1 MGLLRYMSEFQILV
15 CTLCQYALDP
25 AHITTH
31 LRGKE
36 HRLSTDECL
45 QLMAEFEGQPLIQPK
60 PDQLILPDSSCKPL
74 EDLPI
79 FRDGLACQECSS
91 YICRSQKWME
101 DHYRKT
107 HGWKKSKKYGA
118 NNQPWRETWC
128 KRFFKSKGL
137 RYFAVASTNQSCSQP
152 ATKLGALLK
161 QVEHQL
167 DEKQKIIQEK
177 KQIIMESNNPTE
189 VSSWLERTQWIRH
202 LEGQERAKIAVTA
215 DLPTTEEPILQE
227 ISSSIEQLI
236 QIARQTILQKKV
248 SSFTLHRINSFQP
261 NIDKER
267 PLNVKLGE
275 RTLENYIRVWKRLL
289 CYVLR
294 TADTEP
300 LYKLTVKQHCCMDEL
315 VQVAEV
321 AKVLTADRVTDEVM
335 ELHAMELQEK
345 CLQFCIALLDH
356 RLDHDEY
363 ESAIISYLAIAGLQQ
378 VHGQD
383 RNQYKFIDA
392 INYTP
397 ILSGFIKIAQMLV
410 VQWCF
415 EAEEK
420 QEVNSCRQL
429 LDELHSQ
436 FMTTGTATPIDWALR
451 LRLYGR
457 GIRDKTTAEGKIDWV
472 DDTVIYGEIE
482 LSMPVFRE
490 FIHKLC
496 EEARM
501 LLLNELLFLKGQEG
515 ELPVFNW
522 SELRDN
528 PAKDEPDWYFI
539 RDTRNQLVDGRK
551 WLVHRVLQV
560 PGLRQQF
567 LHDQGRAVWKTG
579 RVNDYLDSVSLF
591 LEKLLVLMHMTGGQP
606 ARALELLSL
615 RYCNTLQG
623 GHRNIF
629 IENGLMTFV
638 TLYHKGYSITG
649 SEKIIHRYLPQEV
662 GELLL
667 YYIWLVLPFRQQL
680 QQLAFGNEEIPSAFL
695 WSADQRKW
703 TPDRV
708 KKVIKR
714 ESDRLIGVP
723 LNISSYR
730 HIAIAIANRY
740 MKKATFE
747 PDDQNRDE
755 KDEHDEVIDEQS
767 GHSSA
772 TAGTIYARWIQEAPG
787 HVQQKRQKFRQTSHE
802 WHMILEFSMA
812 LARCKR
818 RAEDEQGPE
827 DDNRFRRIQRWRRL
841 RQTNMQ
847 EALRKLMGQETQFR
861 SKQEQ
866 AIRAIIDYKSPIIA
880 VMRTGGGK
888 SLLFMLP
895 ASVGDAGTT
904 VVVTPLLALKQD
916 MQRRCR
922 QLGINC
928 VEWKGGQ
935 RPLQDASIILVTP
948 ESAISKA
955 FMNYMRHLQGMD
967 RLDRIVID
975 ECHVLLNTRLS
986 FRKQLQKLQKLIQ
999 FTVQMVLLTATL
1011 PPSKEGELRE
1021 MMCLEAPLM
1030 IRDLTSRPNIAY
1042 NIRICSGT
1050 KDERDQMVVELVRQR
1065 MEQYTNGE
1073 GIIVYGGS
1081 VDHCKSLAEKLGCQ
1095 AYYAAREDKNE
1106 VLQDWID
1113 GRTQEI
1119 VATNALGL
1127 GIDKPNV
1134 RLVLHAEPP
1143 RDLLDYGQESG
1154 RAGRDGLRSEA
1165 IIMTGPL
1172 PRQQRTTFGS
1182 TDERLLHEYMVSRQ
1196 CRRQKLDQY
1205 LDGNLETV
1213 KCLAEQ
1219 EACDNC
1225 QQKRKFDALAAE
1237 ADVAVVAAA
1246 ALASAA
1252 AAAAADAGRA
1262 ASEGAAAEGEG
1273 AAAEGEG
1280 AAAEGAVTEGAAAE
1294 GAAAE
1299 GLVSEEAADWNDE
1312 VEYERQRAEL
1322 RQQQQAYRQTRMDRA
1337 QRLQE
1342 FEQKLKRLRGRCSYC
1357 YYYGLDD
1364 EHGFSECGVGQE
1376 QYRAFQQAKDRIKYV
1391 RYAACFKCGCPQFV
1405 CKEYQRA
1412 RGQGR
1417 FCEYPDVVLAGAVVA
1432 LVDGEAGGGNERICE
1447 MAGRSFDVG
1456 EQALGWLGEMTGI
1469 ERQQASN
1476 AALVFLE
1483 VFSPSGGR
1491 R

>member
-1 MGLLRYMSEFQILV
+1 MNSLQYLPEYQVLICMS
-15 CTLCQYALDP
+15 CQYAIQPD
-25 AHITTH
+25 HIAIH
-31 LRGKE
+31 LQSKE
-36 HRLSTDECL
+36 HRISREESKRIADIYRK
-45 QLMAEFEGQPLIQPK
+45 QPLADPCKELIMPASIIQP
-60 PDQLILPDSSCKPL
+60 I
-74 EDLPI
+74 EYLPI
-79 FRDGLACQECSS
+79 FRDGLACQSCR
-91 YICRSQKWME
+91 YICRSAEVMKRHQRQAHSLKGGRGRRMTVTW
-101 DHYRKT
+101 T
-107 HGWKKSKKYGA
+107 S
-118 NNQPWRETWC
+118 TWC
-128 KRFFKSKGL
+128 QRFFISAGR
-137 RYFAVASTNQSCSQP
+137 RYFAVASTNLSCSQP
-152 ATKLGALLK
+152 STELDTLLK

-177 KQIIMESNNPTE
+177 KQVIMESDNPTE

-215 DLPTTEEPILQE
+215 DLPTAEELILQE
-227 ISSSIEQLI
+227 ITSSIEQLI
-236 QIARQTILQKKV
+236 QTAQQTVLQKKV
-248 SSFTLHRINSFQP
+248 SSFALHRINSFQP

-300 LYKLTVKQHCCMDEL
+300 LYKLTAKQRCCMDEL
-315 VQVAEV
+315 VQMAEV
-321 AKVLTADRVTDEVM
+321 AKVLMSDRATDEIM
-335 ELHAMELQEK
+335 QLHAIELQKK

-397 ILSGFIKIAQMLV
+397 ILSGFIKIAQILV
-410 VQWCF
+410 VQQCF

-420 QEVNSCRQL
+420 QEVDSCRQL
-429 LDELHSQ
+429 LDKLHSQ
-436 FMTTGTATPIDWALR
+436 FMTTGTATPMDWALR

-457 GIRDKTTAEGKIDWV
+457 GICNKTTAEGKIDLI
-472 DDTVIYGEIE
+472 DDMVIYGEIE
-482 LSMPVFRE
+482 LSIPVFLE
-490 FIHKLC
+490 LIHKLC
-496 EEARM
+496 EETKM
-501 LLLNELLFLKGQEG
+501 LLLDELLFSLKGQEG
-515 ELPVFNW
+515 ELPAFHW
-522 SELRDN
+522 SELQDN
-528 PAKDEPDWYFI
+528 PAKNDPDWYFI
-539 RDTRNQLVDGRK
+539 YDKRNQLVDGRK
-551 WLVHRVLQV
+551 WLVHRVLQI
-560 PGLRQQF
+560 PILRQQF
-567 LHDQGRAVWKTG
+567 LHSQGRTAWKTG

-606 ARALELLSL
+606 ARAPELLSL

-638 TLYHKGYSITG
+638 TIYHKGYSITG
-649 SEKIIHRYLPQEV
+649 SEKVIHRYLPQEV

-667 YYIWLVLPFRQQL
+667 YYIWLVLPFWQQL
-680 QQLAFGNEEIPSAFL
+680 RQLAFSDEEIPSAFL
-695 WSADQRKW
+695 WSADRYKW
-703 TPDRV
+703 TSDRV

-723 LNISSYR
+723 LNISLYR
-730 HIAIAIANRY
+730 HIAIAIADRY
-740 MKKATFE
+740 MKKAAFE
-747 PDDQNRDE
+747 PDDQDKDE

-767 GHSSA
+767 GHGSA

-802 WHMILEFSMA
+802 WHMILEFPMA

-818 RAEDEQGPE
+818 RAEDDDEQGLE
-827 DDNRFRRIQRWRRL
+827 DSNRIRRIQRWRQL

-847 EALRKLMGQETQFR
+847 EALQKLMGQETRFR
-861 SKQEQ
+861 GKQEQ
-866 AIRAIIDYKSPIIA
+866 AIRAIMDYKSPIIA

-895 ASVGDAGTT
+895 ASVRDAGTT

-916 MQRRCR
+916 MERRCR
-922 QLGINC
+922 KLGINC
-928 VEWKGGQ
+928 IEWKGGQ
-935 RPLQDASIILVTP
+935 KPLQDASIILVTP

-955 FMNYMRHLQGMD
+955 FMNYIRYLQSMD

-1011 PPSKEGELRE
+1011 PPSKESELRE

-1042 NIRICSGT
+1042 DIRTCSGT
-1050 KDERDQMVVELVRQR
+1050 EDKRDEMVVELVRQR

-1106 VLQDWID
+1106 VLQDWLD
-1113 GRTQEI
+1113 GRTQVV

-1134 RLVLHAEPP
+1134 RLVLHAELPQ
-1143 RDLLDYGQESG
+1143 DLLNYAQESG

-1165 IIMTGPL
+1165 IIMTGPFS
-1172 PRQQRTTFGS
+1172 RQHRTTFSSS
-1182 TDERLLHEYMVSRQ
+1182 TDERLLHEYMISRQ

-1205 LDGNLETV
+1205 LDGNLETI

-1225 QQKRKFDALAAE
+1225 QQKRKFDALAIE
-1237 ADVAVVAAA
+1237 AKAVAAA
-1246 ALASAA
+1246 AAVSAA
-1252 AAAAADAGRA
+1252 VV
-1262 ASEGAAAEGEG
+1262 AE
-1273 AAAEGEG
+1273 
-1280 AAAEGAVTEGAAAE
+1280 
-1294 GAAAE
+1294 
-1299 GLVSEEAADWNDE
+1299 EEIVDGGDE
-1312 VEYERQRAEL
+1312 AEYERQQADL
-1322 RQQQQAYRQTRMDRA
+1322 RQQQQVYRQTRMDRA

-1342 FEQKLKRLRGRCSYC
+1342 LEQKLKRLRGRCSFC

-1364 EHGFSECGVGQE
+1364 EHRFSECGVGQE
-1376 QYRAFQQAKDRIKYV
+1376 QYRAFQQAKKQIKYA
-1391 RYAACFKCGCPQFV
+1391 RYAACFECGCPQFI
-1405 CKEYQRA
+1405 CKEYQR
-1412 RGQGR
+1412 GHGKGR

-1456 EQALGWLGEMTGI
+1456 EQALAWLGEMTGI
-1469 ERQQASN
+1469 ERQQGSN
-1476 AALVFLE
+1476 AARVFLE
-1483 VFSPSGGR
+1483 VFSPVVACE
-1491 R
+1491 